1 MRRDK
6 GATVGLVICF
16 VAMIAIVGA
25 ITFSNY
31 QRKSDKEPTK
41 TEEKAE
47 IEKKDTDEDEET
59 QITQGHQVQAEVIKD
74 DNPVVSDEPGISTP
88 ITEAPI
94 AEKQFSFSDTEVL
107 TWPIDGNVL
116 LSYNMEETIYFAT
129 LDQYKYN
136 PALVISG
143 KVGQEVKAAEEG
155 KVTSIVTDAQTGI
168 TITVSIGDGYE
179 AVYGQLG
186 EVCVSQGETISQGEI
201 IGYLG
206 EPTKYYS
213 VEGCN
218 LYFQLLKDGEPMNPL
233 EYLDV

>member
-1 MRRDK
+1 MKKDK
-6 GATVGLVICF
+6 GAAVGLVICF

-31 QRKSDKEPTK
+31 ERKSERELAK
-41 TEEKAE
+41 TEEKNQVAQKEEKEEESLVTQGDKVEAE
-47 IEKKDTDEDEET
+47 LVEKPEVVIEET
-59 QITQGHQVQAEVIKD
+59 PIVQA
-74 DNPVVSDEPGISTP
+74 PVTQK
-88 ITEAPI
+88 TY
-94 AEKQFSFSDTEVL
+94 SFSKEDML
-107 TWPIDGNVL
+107 IWPIDGNVL
-116 LSYNMEETIYFAT
+116 LNYSMDETVYFST

-136 PALVISG
+136 PALVIAG
-143 KVGQEVKAAEEG
+143 NVGQEVKSAEDG
-155 KVTSIVTDAQTGI
+155 KVTAIKTDNQTGV
-168 TITVSIGDGYE
+168 TVTVSLGDGYE

-186 EVCVSQGETISQGEI
+186 EVCVTQGENITEGDI

-218 LYFQLLKDGEPMNPL
+218 LYFQLLKDGEPVNPL

>member
-1 MRRDK
+1 MKKDK
-6 GATVGLVICF
+6 GAAVGLVICF

-31 QRKSDKEPTK
+31 EGKSEGELAK
-41 TEEKAE
+41 TEEENNTVQESQVTQGDKVEAE
-47 IEKKDTDEDEET
+47 IIEKPEVVIEET
-59 QITQGHQVQAEVIKD
+59 PIVQTPVTQK
-74 DNPVVSDEPGISTP
+74 TY
-88 ITEAPI
+88 
-94 AEKQFSFSDTEVL
+94 SFSEEDML
-107 TWPIDGNVL
+107 IWPIDGNVL
-116 LSYNMEETIYFAT
+116 LNYSMDETIYFST

-136 PALVISG
+136 PALIIAG
-143 KVGQEVKAAEEG
+143 NVGQEVKSAQEG
-155 KVTSIVTDAQTGI
+155 KVTEIKTDVQTGV
-168 TITVSIGDGYE
+168 TVTVSLGDGYE

-186 EVCVSQGETISQGEI
+186 EVCVTQGENITKGDI

-218 LYFQLLKDGEPMNPL
+218 LYFQLLKDGEPVNPL

>member
-1 MRRDK
+1 MKKDK
-6 GATVGLVICF
+6 GAAVGLVICF

-31 QRKSDKEPTK
+31 ERKSEGELAK
-41 TEEKAE
+41 TEEKNQVAQKEEKEEESLVTQGDKVEAE
-47 IEKKDTDEDEET
+47 LVEKPEVVIEET
-59 QITQGHQVQAEVIKD
+59 PIVQA
-74 DNPVVSDEPGISTP
+74 PVTQK
-88 ITEAPI
+88 TY
-94 AEKQFSFSDTEVL
+94 SFSKEDML
-107 TWPIDGNVL
+107 IWPIDGNVL
-116 LSYNMEETIYFAT
+116 LNYSMDETVYFST

-136 PALVISG
+136 PALVIAG
-143 KVGQEVKAAEEG
+143 NVGQEVKSAEDG
-155 KVTSIVTDAQTGI
+155 KVTAIKTDNQTGV
-168 TITVSIGDGYE
+168 TVTVSLGDGYE

-186 EVCVSQGETISQGEI
+186 EVCVTQGENITEGDI

-218 LYFQLLKDGEPMNPL
+218 LYFQLLRDGEPVNPL

>member
-6 GATVGLVICF
+6 GAAVGLVICF
-16 VAMIAIVGA
+16 VVMIAIVGA

-31 QRKSDKEPTK
+31 ERKSEGELAK
-41 TEEKAE
+41 TEEKNQEGQKEE
-47 IEKKDTDEDEET
+47 INEES
-59 QITQGHQVQAEVIKD
+59 QITQGNNVEAELTEKPEVVIPDVPIVQT
-74 DNPVVSDEPGISTP
+74 PVTQ
-88 ITEAPI
+88 
-94 AEKQFSFSDTEVL
+94 KKFSFSTNDML

-116 LSYNMEETIYFAT
+116 LNYSMDETIYFST

-136 PALVISG
+136 PALVIAG
-143 KVGQEVKAAEEG
+143 QVGQKVKAAEDG
-155 KVTSIVTDAQTGI
+155 KVTSIVKDYETGV
-168 TITVSIGDGYE
+168 TVTVSLGDGYE

-186 EVCVSQGETISQGEI
+186 EVSVSQGENVEKGDV
-201 IGYLG
+201 IGLLG

-218 LYFQLLKDGEPMNPL
+218 LYFQLLKDGEPVNPL

>member
-1 MRRDK
+1 MKKDK
-6 GATVGLVICF
+6 GAAVGLVICF

-31 QRKSDKEPTK
+31 ERKSEGELAK
-41 TEEKAE
+41 TEEKNQVAQKQDAEEESQVTQGDKVEAE
-47 IEKKDTDEDEET
+47 IVEKPEVVIEET
-59 QITQGHQVQAEVIKD
+59 PIVQA
-74 DNPVVSDEPGISTP
+74 PVTQK
-88 ITEAPI
+88 TY
-94 AEKQFSFSDTEVL
+94 SFSKEDMLV
-107 TWPIDGNVL
+107 WPIDGNVL
-116 LSYNMEETIYFAT
+116 LNYSMDETIYFST

-136 PALVISG
+136 PALIIAG
-143 KVGQEVKAAEEG
+143 NVGQEVKSAEDG
-155 KVTSIVTDAQTGI
+155 KVTAIKTDAQTGV
-168 TITVSIGDGYE
+168 TVTVSLGDGYE

-186 EVCVSQGETISQGEI
+186 EVCVTQGENITEGDI

-218 LYFQLLKDGEPMNPL
+218 LYFQLLKDGEPVNPL

>member
-1 MRRDK
+1 MKKDK
-6 GATVGLVICF
+6 GSAVGLVICF

-31 QRKSDKEPTK
+31 ERKSEGELAK
-41 TEEKAE
+41 TEEKNQVAQKEEKEEESLVTQGDKVEAE
-47 IEKKDTDEDEET
+47 LVEKPEVVIEET
-59 QITQGHQVQAEVIKD
+59 PIVQA
-74 DNPVVSDEPGISTP
+74 PVTQK
-88 ITEAPI
+88 TY
-94 AEKQFSFSDTEVL
+94 SFSKEDML
-107 TWPIDGNVL
+107 IWPIDGNVL
-116 LSYNMEETIYFAT
+116 LNYSMDETVYFST

-136 PALVISG
+136 PALVIAG
-143 KVGQEVKAAEEG
+143 NVGQEVKSAEDG
-155 KVTSIVTDAQTGI
+155 KVTAIKTDNQTGV
-168 TITVSIGDGYE
+168 TVTVSLGDGYE

-186 EVCVSQGETISQGEI
+186 EVCVTQGENITEGDV

-218 LYFQLLKDGEPMNPL
+218 LYFQLLKDGEPVNPL

>member
-1 MRRDK
+1 MKKDK
-6 GATVGLVICF
+6 GAAVGLVICF

-31 QRKSDKEPTK
+31 ERKSEGELAK
-41 TEEKAE
+41 TEEKNQVEQKQEVEEESQVTQGDKVEAE
-47 IEKKDTDEDEET
+47 ITERPEVVIEET
-59 QITQGHQVQAEVIKD
+59 
-74 DNPVVSDEPGISTP
+74 P
-88 ITEAPI
+88 IVEAPVTQ
-94 AEKQFSFSDTEVL
+94 KKHSFSQEDML
-107 TWPIDGNVL
+107 IWPIDGNVL
-116 LSYNMEETIYFAT
+116 LNYSMDETIYFST

-136 PALVISG
+136 PAVAIAG
-143 KVGQEVKAAEEG
+143 NVGQEVNAAEDG
-155 KVTSIVTDAQTGI
+155 KVTSIKTDAQTGV
-168 TITVSIGDGYE
+168 TVTVSLGDGFE

-186 EVCVSQGETISQGEI
+186 EVCVSQGENIVEGDI

-218 LYFQLLKDGEPMNPL
+218 LYFQLLKNGEPVNPL

>member
-1 MRRDK
+1 MKKDK
-6 GATVGLVICF
+6 GAAVGLVICF

-31 QRKSDKEPTK
+31 ERKSEGELAK
-41 TEEKAE
+41 TEEKNQVAQTE
-47 IEKKDTDEDEET
+47 EKEEES
-59 QITQGHQVQAEVIKD
+59 QITQGDQIEAELVEKPEVVIEETPIVQA
-74 DNPVVSDEPGISTP
+74 PVTQK
-88 ITEAPI
+88 TY
-94 AEKQFSFSDTEVL
+94 SFSKEDML
-107 TWPIDGNVL
+107 IWPIDGNVL
-116 LSYNMEETIYFAT
+116 LNYSMDETVYFST

-136 PALVISG
+136 PALIIAG
-143 KVGQEVKAAEEG
+143 NVGQEVKSAEDG
-155 KVTSIVTDAQTGI
+155 KVTAIKTDNQTGV
-168 TITVSIGDGYE
+168 TVIVSLGDGYE

-186 EVCVSQGETISQGEI
+186 EVCVTQGENITEGDI

-218 LYFQLLKDGEPMNPL
+218 LYFQLLKDGEPVNPL

>member
-1 MRRDK
+1 MKKDK
-6 GATVGLVICF
+6 GAAVGLVICF

-31 QRKSDKEPTK
+31 ERKSEGELAK
-41 TEEKAE
+41 TEEKNQVAQKEEKEEESLVTQGDKVEAE
-47 IEKKDTDEDEET
+47 LVEKPEVVIEET
-59 QITQGHQVQAEVIKD
+59 PIVQA
-74 DNPVVSDEPGISTP
+74 PVTQK
-88 ITEAPI
+88 TY
-94 AEKQFSFSDTEVL
+94 SFSKEDML
-107 TWPIDGNVL
+107 IWPIDGNVL
-116 LSYNMEETIYFAT
+116 LNYSMDETVYFST

-136 PALVISG
+136 PALVIAG
-143 KVGQEVKAAEEG
+143 NVGQEVKSAEDG
-155 KVTSIVTDAQTGI
+155 KVTAIKTDNQTGV
-168 TITVSIGDGYE
+168 TVTVSLGDGDE

-186 EVCVSQGETISQGEI
+186 EVCVTQGENITEGDI

-218 LYFQLLKDGEPMNPL
+218 LYFQLLKDGEPVNPL

>member
-1 MRRDK
+1 MKKDK
-6 GATVGLVICF
+6 GAAVGLVICF

-31 QRKSDKEPTK
+31 ERKSEGELAK
-41 TEEKAE
+41 TEEKNQVAQKEEKEEESLVTQGDKVEAE
-47 IEKKDTDEDEET
+47 LVEKPEVVIEET
-59 QITQGHQVQAEVIKD
+59 PIVQA
-74 DNPVVSDEPGISTP
+74 PVTQK
-88 ITEAPI
+88 TY
-94 AEKQFSFSDTEVL
+94 SFSKEDML
-107 TWPIDGNVL
+107 IWPIDGNVL
-116 LSYNMEETIYFAT
+116 LNYSMDETVNFST

-136 PALVISG
+136 PALVIAG
-143 KVGQEVKAAEEG
+143 NVGQEVKSAEDG
-155 KVTSIVTDAQTGI
+155 KVTAIKTDNQTGV
-168 TITVSIGDGYE
+168 TVTVSLGDGYE

-186 EVCVSQGETISQGEI
+186 EVCVTQGENITEGDI

-218 LYFQLLKDGEPMNPL
+218 LYFQLLKDGEPVNPL

>member
-1 MRRDK
+1 MKKDK
-6 GATVGLVICF
+6 GAAVGLVICF

-31 QRKSDKEPTK
+31 ERKSEGELAK
-41 TEEKAE
+41 TEEKNQVAQKEEKEEESLVTQGDKVEAE
-47 IEKKDTDEDEET
+47 LVEKPEVVIEET
-59 QITQGHQVQAEVIKD
+59 PIVQA
-74 DNPVVSDEPGISTP
+74 PVTQK
-88 ITEAPI
+88 TY
-94 AEKQFSFSDTEVL
+94 SFSKEDML
-107 TWPIDGNVL
+107 IWPIDGNVL
-116 LSYNMEETIYFAT
+116 LNYSMDETVYFST

-136 PALVISG
+136 PALVIAG
-143 KVGQEVKAAEEG
+143 NVGQEVKSAEDG
-155 KVTSIVTDAQTGI
+155 KVTAIKTDNQTGV
-168 TITVSIGDGYE
+168 TVTVSLGDGYE

-186 EVCVSQGETISQGEI
+186 EVCVTQGENITEGDI

-218 LYFQLLKDGEPMNPL
+218 LYFQLLKDGEPVNPL

>member
-1 MRRDK
+1 MKKDK
-6 GATVGLVICF
+6 GAAVGLVICF

-31 QRKSDKEPTK
+31 ERKSEGELAK
-41 TEEKAE
+41 TEEKNQVAQKEEKEEESQVTQGDKVEAE
-47 IEKKDTDEDEET
+47 LVEKPEVVIEET
-59 QITQGHQVQAEVIKD
+59 PIVQA
-74 DNPVVSDEPGISTP
+74 PVTQK
-88 ITEAPI
+88 TY
-94 AEKQFSFSDTEVL
+94 SFSKEDML
-107 TWPIDGNVL
+107 IWPIDGNVL
-116 LSYNMEETIYFAT
+116 MNYSMDETIYFST

-136 PALVISG
+136 PALVIAG
-143 KVGQEVKAAEEG
+143 NVGQEVKSAEDG
-155 KVTSIVTDAQTGI
+155 KVTAIKTDAQTGV
-168 TITVSIGDGYE
+168 TVTVSLGDGYE

-186 EVCVSQGETISQGEI
+186 EVCVKQGENITEGDI

-218 LYFQLLKDGEPMNPL
+218 LYFQLLKDGEPVNPL

>member
-1 MRRDK
+1 MKKDK
-6 GATVGLVICF
+6 GVAVGLVICF

-31 QRKSDKEPTK
+31 ERKSEGELAK
-41 TEEKAE
+41 TEEKNQVAQKEEKEEESLVTQGDKVEAE
-47 IEKKDTDEDEET
+47 LVEKPEVVIEET
-59 QITQGHQVQAEVIKD
+59 PIVQA
-74 DNPVVSDEPGISTP
+74 PVTQK
-88 ITEAPI
+88 TY
-94 AEKQFSFSDTEVL
+94 SFSKEDML
-107 TWPIDGNVL
+107 IWPIDGNVL
-116 LSYNMEETIYFAT
+116 LNYSMDETVYFST

-136 PALVISG
+136 PALVIAG
-143 KVGQEVKAAEEG
+143 NVGQEVKSAEDG
-155 KVTSIVTDAQTGI
+155 KVTAIKTDNQTGV
-168 TITVSIGDGYE
+168 TVTVSLGDGYE

-186 EVCVSQGETISQGEI
+186 EVCVTQGENITEGDI

-218 LYFQLLKDGEPMNPL
+218 LYFQLLKDGEPVNPL